1 MSSALQRM
9 CDALA
14 AAVHPVENASRDLH
28 AIGSRLQATARHLNA
43 LGQSTAS
50 QDLRNAGVQLQAAE
64 VALKRAA
71 QFARGATQHARAYV
85 SAMVGT
91 GQVQMPTTGAGAQV
105 IAPVTGP
112 VSPERRRQLVRDVW
126 LAAGRKIGLEIFWA
140 AGMQMLEKA
149 LKVDM
154 LPDDQIRQ
162 SIEDLPVTFT
172 QIREVAKKWFRR

>member
-1 MSSALQRM
+1 
-9 CDALA
+9 
-14 AAVHPVENASRDLH
+14 
-28 AIGSRLQATARHLNA
+28 
-43 LGQSTAS
+43 
-50 QDLRNAGVQLQAAE
+50 
-64 VALKRAA
+64 
-71 QFARGATQHARAYV
+71 
-85 SAMVGT
+85 
-91 GQVQMPTTGAGAQV
+91 
-105 IAPVTGP
+105 